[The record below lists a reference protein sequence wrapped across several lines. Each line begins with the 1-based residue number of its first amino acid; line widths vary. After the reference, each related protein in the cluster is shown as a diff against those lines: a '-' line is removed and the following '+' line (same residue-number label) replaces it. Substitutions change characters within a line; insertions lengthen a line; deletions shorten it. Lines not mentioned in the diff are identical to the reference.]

1 MTREWTEIRFGQ
13 LIANIAVVATGT
25 DPGAAW
31 EMEDEELLAAA
42 RWQLAELSHRGAEFR
57 HICSGKPRRVYLS
70 PAHPSPILPAMPRE
84 RIVSGEAQGEE
95 ENHFNYALRPQRF
108 AQYIGQETLI
118 RKLQIAVRAAQG
130 RKEPV
135 EHALLH
141 GPPGLGKTTLAH
153 VIANEMGAQV
163 HVSNGPAMSKPA
175 DLVGILT
182 KLQLGDVL
190 FIDEIH
196 RLPAVVEEYLYSAME
211 DFKVDVTIDAG
222 MHARTITM
230 PLPPFTLIG
239 ATTRIGLLTGPMR
252 SRFGIQNHIEFY
264 TAESLYE
271 IIRAN
276 SKLLKLECDDPA
288 LMEIARRSRGTPRI
302 ANRLLR
308 RVRDYAA
315 VEAQGKLTMPVTK
328 LALQLEGIDDRGL
341 DEQDR
346 QFLRTIIE
354 VYEGGPVGVEAIA
367 ATMGDEVDT
376 LVDVIEPFLL
386 QTALLT
392 RTRQGRR
399 ATKGAYEH
407 LGLKYTPPPET
418 PSETAEDGTL
428 FEPTRGE

>member
-1 MTREWTEIRFGQ
+1 MFTSF
-13 LIANIAVVATGT
+13 ATIGRM
-25 DPGAAW
+25 A
-31 EMEDEELLAAA
+31 
-42 RWQLAELSHRGAEFR
+42 
-57 HICSGKPRRVYLS
+57 
-70 PAHPSPILPAMPRE
+70 RE
-84 RIVSGEAQGEE
+84 RILSGEAQGEE

-108 AQYIGQETLI
+108 EQYIGQPKLI
-118 RKLQIAVRAAQG
+118 RKLGIAVKAAQG

-135 EHALLH
+135 EHTLLH

-153 VIANEMGAQV
+153 VIANEMKAQV
-163 HVSNGPAMSKPA
+163 YVSNGPAMSKPA

-182 KLQLGDVL
+182 KLQQGDVL

-196 RLPAVVEEYLYSAME
+196 RLPAAVEEYLYSAME

-264 TAESLYE
+264 TPEALYE
-271 IIRAN
+271 IIHAN
-276 SKLLKLECDDPA
+276 TKLLKLEAEEPA
-288 LMEIARRSRGTPRI
+288 LVEIARRSRGTPRI

-315 VEAQGKLTMPVTK
+315 VEAQGILTLPVTK

-354 VYEGGPVGVEAIA
+354 VYEGGPVGIEAVA

-386 QTALLT
+386 QTTLVT
-392 RTRQGRR
+392 RTRQGRK
-399 ATKGAYEH
+399 ATKAAYEH
-407 LGLKYTPPPET
+407 LGLRFVPKV
-418 PSETAEDGTL
+418 EDGAEPEL
-428 FEPTRGE
+428 F